1 MANFTAA
8 DVKRLREQTGAGMMD
23 CKNALQEASGDLEAA
38 VELLRLKGA
47 KDVNKRATRT
57 AANGLVTAELDGT
70 RAGVLVELNC
80 ETDFVAKTDLFQQVA
95 AEIAAAAL
103 RAEVTDR
110 PSLLTA
116 EARPGTTVQQLIEEA
131 GASLKEKLELGRF
144 ARFEGGYVAS
154 YLHRSDAALP
164 PTLGVLVQLDQDN
177 AEVAK
182 DLAQQVAAMRPL
194 YTVRED
200 VPADVVEKE
209 RRIAEQITRDEG
221 KPEQAIGKIVEGRL
235 NAYFKD
241 VVLTE
246 QAFVKDPK
254 TTIKQ
259 VLAGSWCQR
268 DRLRQ
273 VPGRPGLRPHL
284 MPDSGLAGVLHPSW
298 RRVVLKLSGGLFAGN
313 EPLGISPDV
322 VAHLAAEIIAAVK
335 DGVQVAAVVGGGNMF
350 RGAALAERG
359 IDRAR
364 ADYMGMLSTVINCLA
379 LQDVLEKMGVET
391 RVQTAITMG
400 QVAEPYIPR
409 RAIRHLEKG
418 RVVIFGAGLGAPY
431 FSTDTAAAQRALEI
445 GADAVLKGTKVNG
458 VYDAD
463 PHTTP
468 DAARFN
474 RLDYSEYLSRGLKVM
489 DTTAV
494 SLCMDNGLPI
504 VVFALMGEG
513 NVVRAIRGEEV
524 GTLICHKDGQDADS
538 EGEDREY
545 REDHA
550 D

>member
-70 RAGVLVELNC
+70 RVGVLVELNC

-103 RAEVTDR
+103 KAEVTDR
-110 PSLLTA
+110 PSLLTT

-164 PTLGVLVQLDQDN
+164 PTLGVLVQLDKDN

-194 YTVRED
+194 YVVRDD

-259 VLAGSWCQR
+259 VLAGS
-268 DRLRQ
+268 
-273 VPGRPGLRPHL
+273 
-284 MPDSGLAGVLHPSW
+284 GVS
-298 RRVVLKLSGGLFAGN
+298 VTSF
-313 EPLGISPDV
+313 
-322 VAHLAAEIIAAVK
+322 
-335 DGVQVAAVVGGGNMF
+335 
-350 RGAALAERG
+350 
-359 IDRAR
+359 
-364 ADYMGMLSTVINCLA
+364 
-379 LQDVLEKMGVET
+379 
-391 RVQTAITMG
+391 
-400 QVAEPYIPR
+400 
-409 RAIRHLEKG
+409 
-418 RVVIFGAGLGAPY
+418 
-431 FSTDTAAAQRALEI
+431 
-445 GADAVLKGTKVNG
+445 
-458 VYDAD
+458 
-463 PHTTP
+463 
-468 DAARFN
+468 ARFQ
-474 RLDYSEYLSRGLKVM
+474 
-489 DTTAV
+489 
-494 SLCMDNGLPI
+494 
-504 VVFALMGEG
+504 
-513 NVVRAIRGEEV
+513 V
-524 GTLICHKDGQDADS
+524 GQA
-538 EGEDREY
+538 
-545 REDHA
+545 
-550 D
+550 

>member
-23 CKNALQEASGDLEAA
+23 CKNALEEASGDLEAA

-57 AANGLVTAELDGT
+57 AANGLVAAELDGN

-95 AEIAAAAL
+95 AEIAA
-103 RAEVTDR
+103 
-110 PSLLTA
+110 
-116 EARPGTTVQQLIEEA
+116 
-131 GASLKEKLELGRF
+131 ASLKEKLELGRF

-164 PTLGVLVQLDQDN
+164 PTLGVLVQLDKEN

-194 YTVRED
+194 YVARED

-259 VLAGSWCQR
+259 VLAGS
-268 DRLRQ
+268 
-273 VPGRPGLRPHL
+273 
-284 MPDSGLAGVLHPSW
+284 GVS
-298 RRVVLKLSGGLFAGN
+298 VTGF
-313 EPLGISPDV
+313 
-322 VAHLAAEIIAAVK
+322 
-335 DGVQVAAVVGGGNMF
+335 
-350 RGAALAERG
+350 
-359 IDRAR
+359 
-364 ADYMGMLSTVINCLA
+364 
-379 LQDVLEKMGVET
+379 
-391 RVQTAITMG
+391 
-400 QVAEPYIPR
+400 
-409 RAIRHLEKG
+409 
-418 RVVIFGAGLGAPY
+418 
-431 FSTDTAAAQRALEI
+431 
-445 GADAVLKGTKVNG
+445 
-458 VYDAD
+458 
-463 PHTTP
+463 
-468 DAARFN
+468 ARFQ
-474 RLDYSEYLSRGLKVM
+474 
-489 DTTAV
+489 
-494 SLCMDNGLPI
+494 
-504 VVFALMGEG
+504 
-513 NVVRAIRGEEV
+513 V
-524 GTLICHKDGQDADS
+524 GQA
-538 EGEDREY
+538 
-545 REDHA
+545 
-550 D
+550 